1 LKQFQQQPNIREQE
15 KSSSAMERD
24 FPFNNM
30 HTLNKKNKM
39 KIAAMIG
46 GSEVTDSGDIDLEF
60 RKQMSNKDDNWMYWA
75 KNKLHKA
82 GFAQPVQFMH

>member
-1 LKQFQQQPNIREQE
+1 
-15 KSSSAMERD
+15 MERD

-60 RKQMSNKDDNWMYWA
+60 RKQMSNKDDN
-75 KNKLHKA
+75 
-82 GFAQPVQFMH
+82 